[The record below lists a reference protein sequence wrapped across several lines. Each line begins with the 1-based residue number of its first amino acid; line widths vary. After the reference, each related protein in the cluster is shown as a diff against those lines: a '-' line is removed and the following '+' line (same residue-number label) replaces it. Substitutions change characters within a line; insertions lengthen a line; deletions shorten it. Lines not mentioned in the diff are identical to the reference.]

1 MNLSIQFA
9 SRDVLN
15 QNQELEEKIII
26 EIFELSLY
34 QVILTDFSDVFS
46 LQDLVVTQKN
56 LIAKFELFIQIEILE
71 KMTMKDLVEN
81 ILQKNE

>member
-9 SRDVLN
+9 SRIVLN
-15 QNQELEEKIII
+15 KNQQLEEKIIT
-26 EIFELSLY
+26 EIFELSMH

-46 LQDLVVTQKN
+46 LQELVVTQKN
-56 LIAKFELFIQIEILE
+56 LIAKFELFIPLEILE

>member
-9 SRDVLN
+9 SRILLN
-15 QNQELEEKIII
+15 KNQQLEEKIIT
-26 EIFELSLY
+26 EIFELSMH

-46 LQDLVVTQKN
+46 LQELVVTQKN
-56 LIAKFELFIQIEILE
+56 LIAKFELFIPLEILE

>member
-9 SRDVLN
+9 SRNVLN
-15 QNQELEEKIII
+15 KNQQLEEKIIT
-26 EIFELSLY
+26 EIFELSMHH
-34 QVILTDFSDVFS
+34 VILTDFSDVFS